1 MAKNTNIK
9 FGVRAPRESPYST
22 WILEEIFFET
32 SVWPESRDLSH
43 FWAINAN
50 SSKMA
55 TDTDFKY
62 GMHAQGN
69 VPTWPLK

>member
-32 SVWPESRDLSH
+32 SMWPGHVTLP
-43 FWAINAN
+43 FLGY
-50 SSKMA
+50 KC
-55 TDTDFKY
+55 
-62 GMHAQGN
+62 
-69 VPTWPLK
+69 